1 MNLVY
6 IALIG
11 GFIACCWAAPQSR
24 ICVKSITQAQ
34 QDSKSDEAT
43 ENDSSYEDD
52 FGDDGEF
59 EKYDI
64 QQNNLISNYNLSI
77 GTTICERKFNFC
89 HALWRIDAYGNV
101 TIASQG
107 CWESDSNTSCEQSE
121 CISHSTLNRDSNRY
135 LFCCCSDN
143 LCNDRMTSLPE
154 DNSESSDI
162 WSSESPSP
170 APDASIL
177 ENPLVWIA
185 IAGSCMVLLS
195 LIVLIICR
203 RGQKSQPELA
213 PLAPSGPGYS
223 SNLHN
228 VDNLKLCAMI
238 GQGKYGTVW
247 RGSVNEQPVAV
258 KIFPGQHK
266 QYFINERDIYNL
278 PLMEDPALLTYFG
291 CDERRTMEDNI
302 EYLLVLSLAPLGC
315 LQDWLTEN
323 TTAYGVF
330 CSMAKSVAHGLAH
343 MHTELRKGDLLKPC
357 ICHRDLNSRNILVKA
372 DLTCALCDFGFA
384 MKTFGP
390 RYEYRG
396 EIALAETKSINEV
409 GTLRYMAPEVL
420 EGAVNLRDCES
431 ALKQIDVYALG
442 LVLWELGTRCHDL
455 YPEGQSVPDYRAP
468 YEAEVGKNPTYEQMQ
483 VFVSRHKARPLFPTT
498 WGGGIAGKICR
509 ETCEECW
516 DQDAEAR
523 LTALCVEERLQEL
536 SSLRP
541 KTSILGRNGTPPVAT
556 NNVVNS
562 FKSISPICPSDA
574 VIITPPNQI
583 IPKAQSDYTTDALL
597 SSSDVRVR
605 NPTHI
610 RNGALPFSPTQLDR
624 KLPKCELNGVDQGF
638 ANQRNGSVIGDPT
651 QVRLANAEGI
661 QRLEWSERASVC
673 EEKSHLMGSKL
684 SLPVSIDSVS
694 CPEINQQSPRE
705 TLRPRQR
712 PSNLNLAPVHFR
724 TDFDYESSSES
735 GGYFEN
741 NLQQS
746 SIIRNSLRGHLKG
759 LESSDS
765 FDEYR
770 RGEHTDP
777 LPSRIVTSKS
787 ANAMKSLNDPSLRQ
801 MMLSDKQI
809 KRQRSLEVFR
819 EVFGPTKGSVEKLRD
834 PSQRVRASKTL
845 SLYDDRM
852 MDSTLGNIL

>member
-1 MNLVY
+1 
-6 IALIG
+6 
-11 GFIACCWAAPQSR
+11 
-24 ICVKSITQAQ
+24 
-34 QDSKSDEAT
+34 
-43 ENDSSYEDD
+43 
-52 FGDDGEF
+52 
-59 EKYDI
+59 
-64 QQNNLISNYNLSI
+64 
-77 GTTICERKFNFC
+77 
-89 HALWRIDAYGNV
+89 
-101 TIASQG
+101 
-107 CWESDSNTSCEQSE
+107 CWESDSKASCDQSE
-121 CISHSTLNRDSNRY
+121 CISRSTLNRDKNRY
-135 LFCCCSDN
+135 LFCCCSEN
-143 LCNDRMTSLPE
+143 LCNDRMTSATENNP
-154 DNSESSDI
+154 NPDI
-162 WSSESPSP
+162 WASQSPSP

-177 ENPLVWIA
+177 ENPLVWLALAAACLIP
-185 IAGSCMVLLS
+185 LS
-195 LIVLIICR
+195 LILILICR
-203 RGQKSQPELA
+203 RGNKSQPELA

-266 QYFINERDIYNL
+266 QYFINERDIYTL
-278 PLMEDPALLTYFG
+278 PLMEDLCLLTYFG

-323 TTAYGVF
+323 TTAYAVF

-343 MHTELRKGDLLKPC
+343 MHTEIRKGDLIKPC

-372 DLTCALCDFGFA
+372 DLTCTLCDFGFA

-442 LVLWELGTRCHDL
+442 LVLWELSTRCQDL
-455 YPEGQSVPDYRAP
+455 YPEGQNVPDYRAP

-498 WGGGIAGKICR
+498 WGGGIAGKVIR
-509 ETCEECW
+509 DTCEECW

-541 KTSILGRNGTPPVAT
+541 KSSLLGKNGTTPPVAA

-562 FKSISPICPSDA
+562 FKSISPICPNDA

-583 IPKAQSDYTTDALL
+583 IPKAQTTEYTTDTLL
-597 SSSDVRVR
+597 SLSGTGASGDGREWHRSIFTHPKTPPRPQETHRSDGETIDSDQNVTQVKLA
-605 NPTHI
+605 
-610 RNGALPFSPTQLDR
+610 NGEKKFNGW
-624 KLPKCELNGVDQGF
+624 NGVRSMIKKKLF
-638 ANQRNGSVIGDPT
+638 K
-651 QVRLANAEGI
+651 
-661 QRLEWSERASVC
+661 RASVC
-673 EEKSHLMGSKL
+673 EDKSHLMGNKL

-694 CPEINQQSPRE
+694 CPEIGPQSLCDIP
-705 TLRPRQR
+705 TRPRQR

-724 TDFDYESSSES
+724 SDIDFESSSES
-735 GGYFEN
+735 GGGYFEN
-741 NLQQS
+741 NLNQQS
-746 SIIRNSLRGHLKG
+746 NIIRNSLRGHLKG
-759 LESSDS
+759 IESSDS
-765 FDEYR
+765 FEDYR
-770 RGEHTDP
+770 RPGENTHP

-787 ANAMKSLNDPSLRQ
+787 ANAVKSLNDPSLRQ
-801 MMLSDKQI
+801 MMLTDKQI

-834 PSQRVRASKTL
+834 PSQRVKTPGDVPPSVRKVRASKTL

>member
-1 MNLVY
+1 MNAVY
-6 IALIG
+6 LSIFTTLTLAWLL
-11 GFIACCWAAPQSR
+11 CCTAAPQSR

-34 QDSKSDEAT
+34 DPRSDEAA

-52 FGDDGEF
+52 FGDDDEF

-64 QQNNLISNYNLSI
+64 QQSNLASNYNLSI

-89 HALWRIDAYGNV
+89 HALWRIDAHGNV

-107 CWESDSNTSCEQSE
+107 CWESDSKASCDQSE
-121 CISHSTLNRDSNRY
+121 CISRNTLNRDSNRY
-135 LFCCCSDN
+135 LFCCCSEN
-143 LCNDRMTSLPE
+143 LCNDRMTSVTEEGE
-154 DNSESSDI
+154 DIDDI
-162 WSSESPSP
+162 WASQSPSP

-177 ENPLVWIA
+177 QNPFVWIA
-185 IAGSCMVLLS
+185 IAFACLIPLS
-195 LIVLIICR
+195 VIIIVICK
-203 RGQKSQPELA
+203 RGEKSQPELA

-266 QYFINERDIYNL
+266 QYFINERDIYTL
-278 PLMEDPALLTYFG
+278 PIMDDCSLLMYFG

-323 TTAYGVF
+323 TTAYAVF

-343 MHTELRKGDLLKPC
+343 MHTEMRKGDLLKPC

-372 DLTCALCDFGFA
+372 DLTCVLCDFGFA

-442 LVLWELGTRCHDL
+442 LVLWELSTRCQDF
-455 YPEGQSVPDYRAP
+455 YPEGQGTADYRAP

-483 VFVSRHKARPLFPTT
+483 VFVSRHKARPLFPPT
-498 WGGGIAGKICR
+498 WGGGIAGKIIR

-523 LTALCVEERLQEL
+523 LTALCVEERLHEL

-541 KTSILGRNGTPPVAT
+541 KTTTMGSPPVTT

-562 FKSISPICPSDA
+562 LKSISPICPSDT

-583 IPKAQSDYTTDALL
+583 IPKTETAEHTADAEGVRH
-597 SSSDVRVR
+597 SS
-605 NPTHI
+605 HC
-610 RNGALPFSPTQLDR
+610 R
-624 KLPKCELNGVDQGF
+624 KLVESES
-638 ANQRNGSVIGDPT
+638 AT
-651 QVRLANAEGI
+651 EVRLANGERKFNGWNGVRSMI
-661 QRLEWSERASVC
+661 KKKLFKRASVC
-673 EEKSHLMGSKL
+673 EEKSHLMNNKL
-684 SLPVSIDSVS
+684 SLPVSVDSIS
-694 CPEINQQSPRE
+694 CPEICQESSQEAPPK
-705 TLRPRQR
+705 PRQR
-712 PSNLNLAPVHFR
+712 PSNLNLAPIHF
-724 TDFDYESSSES
+724 ESSSES

-741 NLQQS
+741 NL
-746 SIIRNSLRGHLKG
+746 IRNSLRGQLKA

-765 FDEYR
+765 IENYQR

-777 LPSRIVTSKS
+777 LPARIVTSKS
-787 ANAMKSLNDPSLRQ
+787 ANAVKNLNDPSLRQ
-801 MMLSDKQI
+801 LMLTDKQI

-834 PSQRVRASKTL
+834 PSQRVKTPGDVPPSVRKVRASKTL

>member
-1 MNLVY
+1 MNKLCTILV
-6 IALIG
+6 LLG
-11 GFIACCWAAPQSR
+11 CLLACCIAAPQSR

-34 QDSKSDEAT
+34 DPRSDEAA

-52 FGDDGEF
+52 DDGGEF

-89 HALWRIDAYGNV
+89 HALWRIDAFGNV

-107 CWESDSNTSCEQSE
+107 CWESDSKASCEQSE
-121 CISHSTLNRDSNRY
+121 CISHTTVNRENNRY

-143 LCNDRMTSLPE
+143 LCNDRMTSATD
-154 DNSESSDI
+154 DNADNGI
-162 WSSESPSP
+162 WSSQSPSP
-170 APDASIL
+170 APEVSVL
-177 ENPLVWIA
+177 ENPLLWIA
-185 IAGSCMVLLS
+185 LVVVCLIPIVLLA
-195 LIVLIICR
+195 VLICR
-203 RGQKSQPELA
+203 QGEKSQSELA

-258 KIFPGQHK
+258 KIFPAQHK
-266 QYFINERDIYNL
+266 QYFLNERDIYCQS
-278 PLMEDPALLTYFG
+278 LMEDPCLLTYFG

-323 TTAYGVF
+323 TTCFSVF

-343 MHTELRKGDLLKPC
+343 MHTEMKKGDILKPC

-372 DLTCALCDFGFA
+372 DLTCCLCDFGFA

-442 LVLWELGTRCHDL
+442 LVLWELSTRCQDF
-455 YPEGQSVPDYRAP
+455 YTNEQDVPDYRAP

-483 VFVSRHKARPLFPTT
+483 VFVSRHKARPLFPAT
-498 WGGGIAGKICR
+498 WGGTVAGKICR

-523 LTALCVEERLQEL
+523 LTALCVEERLHEL
-536 SSLRP
+536 TTLRP
-541 KTSILGRNGTPPVAT
+541 TLNGKNDTNSPPFAT
-556 NNVVNS
+556 NNAVNS
-562 FKSISPICPSDA
+562 FKSISPICPNDA

-583 IPKAQSDYTTDALL
+583 IPQNAEYTTDTML
-597 SSSDVRVR
+597 SVTSGDVRVVT
-605 NPTHI
+605 NSNQNADSDEKKF
-610 RNGALPFSPTQLDR
+610 NGW
-624 KLPKCELNGVDQGF
+624 NGVRSMIKKKLF
-638 ANQRNGSVIGDPT
+638 KRA
-651 QVRLANAEGI
+651 
-661 QRLEWSERASVC
+661 RAS
-673 EEKSHLMGSKL
+673 EEKSHLMDNRL
-684 SLPVSIDSVS
+684 TLPVSADSVS
-694 CPEINQQSPRE
+694 CPEISQQSPQEITVR
-705 TLRPRQR
+705 RQR

-724 TDFDYESSSES
+724 SDLDYPDSSSES

-741 NLQQS
+741 NINHQS
-746 SIIRNSLRGHLKG
+746 NIIGNSLRGRLKG
-759 LESSDS
+759 LEN
-765 FDEYR
+765 YR
-770 RGEHTDP
+770 RRDEQTDP
-777 LPSRIVTSKS
+777 LPSRIVSSKS
-787 ANAMKSLNDPSLRQ
+787 TNAVKSLNDPSLRQ
-801 MMLSDKQI
+801 MMLTDKQI

-834 PSQRVRASKTL
+834 PSQRVKTPGDVPPSVRKVRASKTL

-852 MDSTLGNIL
+852 MDSTFGNIL